1 MDEHGYLPRA
11 KPHHVALRAAWQS
24 NLIGLTLTELVNL
37 AGVMIE
43 FGKTGEAA
51 ATLAYVMN
59 HADVAYDIYDQAE
72 DLFVD
77 LEVQLCPRVIAD
89 AKEWARIQTLRGAIE
104 TALAVE

>member
-1 MDEHGYLPRA
+1 MDDNAFLERA

-43 FGKTGEAA
+43 FGKTSEAA

-59 HADVAYDIYDQAE
+59 HADVTYDIFDQAE
-72 DLFVD
+72 DLFID
-77 LEVQLCPRVIAD
+77 LEAQLCPRAITD
-89 AKEWARIQTLRGAIE
+89 AKEWARIQTIRGAVE